1 MTGRRGG
8 IEMWK
13 RIIVYTIVWIIAL
26 CIVSV
31 ISDGSAIAAI
41 ALFIGCLAGT
51 INELIGD
58 VMVDSDD

>member
-1 MTGRRGG
+1 
-8 IEMWK
+8 MWK